1 MKKFLVISAVCAA
14 AILFCGVVLVKAQGE
29 GENAQGGRAAAAPIP
44 QLAFHLV
51 ENFFHYPANSV
62 VGRTTGVAINPKT
75 GNIVTLNRGYH
86 PVLEFKSDGSFVRSW
101 GEGSTMFVGAHVVR
115 FDPEGNLWY
124 VDAADDEIYRFDSE
138 GRTVGTLGTNPE
150 PWTYL
155 THVIA
160 GAVPGKASFY
170 QETDIGWSKDGSMF
184 VSDGYGNSRVVKFD
198 KDGNFVK
205 AWGERGS
212 QPGNFNT
219 PHSLVVDN
227 NDVIYVADRGNSRI
241 QTFDTDGNRKAVWNL
256 PTAPWSLCLTGGATP
271 VMFVGSVGRV
281 YKMDLA
287 GKVLGAFGRP
297 GRMAGTIDSVHG
309 IACPDEKTLY
319 LANLYASRIDKWVAQ

>member
-1 MKKFLVISAVCAA
+1 
-14 AILFCGVVLVKAQGE
+14 
-29 GENAQGGRAAAAPIP
+29 
-44 QLAFHLV
+44 
-51 ENFFHYPANSV
+51 

-86 PVLEFKSDGSFVRSW
+86 PVLEFKSDGTFVRSW

-115 FDPEGNLWY
+115 FDPQGNLWY
-124 VDAADDEIYRFDSE
+124 VDAADDEIFRFDSE

-150 PWTYL
+150 PWTWL
-155 THVIA
+155 THVIERA
-160 GAVPGKASFY
+160 APNQASFY

-184 VSDGYGNSRVVKFD
+184 VSDGYGNSRVAKFD

-205 AWGERGS
+205 AWGERGG

-219 PHSLVVDN
+219 PHSLVIDN

-241 QTFDTDGNRKAVWNL
+241 QVFDTEGNRKAVWNL
-256 PTAPWSLCLTGGATP
+256 PTAPWSLCLTNAPTQ

-281 YKMDLA
+281 YKMDLT
-287 GKVLGAFGRP
+287 GKVLGAFGRS
-297 GRMAGTIDSVHG
+297 GRMAGTIDSVHQ
-309 IACPDEKTLY
+309 IACPDEKTVY
-319 LANLYASRIDKWVAQ
+319 LAHTFASRFDKWVAQ